1 MKIVLDVNI
10 YISSFFWGGNPK
22 AIIERIIFGA
32 DELFISKDILNEIEC
47 VVNRP
52 KFHAEKDMINYFLS
66 SIEDIGN
73 IITPLDVIKNGS
85 RDKKDNKYLEC
96 AIAANA
102 EFVISGDIHL
112 LELKKF
118 GKINIVSA
126 KEYLDL
132 VNR

>member
-1 MKIVLDVNI
+1 
-10 YISSFFWGGNPK
+10 
-22 AIIERIIFGA
+22 
-32 DELFISKDILNEIEC
+32 
-47 VVNRP
+47 
-52 KFHAEKDMINYFLS
+52 MINYFLN

-73 IITPLDVIKNGS
+73 IITPLDLIKNGS

-118 GKINIVSA
+118 GNINIVSA
-126 KEYLDL
+126 KEFLDL